1 MVISMTLN
9 EAIEITNRQIEE
21 LKSELKTLETKE
33 YVDAFN
39 LAIDVK
45 KLSVEAL
52 QEKLEREKNP
62 PLTLSEITSEQFN
75 MFTGC
80 VFLETPYELRNY
92 GVTWLAYRYK
102 KGETNDT

>member
-1 MVISMTLN
+1 MRECYEMN
-9 EAIEITNRQIEE
+9 EIEKLENAIKTIEAAIAEVEWECPMDYAIAFETAIE
-21 LKSELKTLETKE
+21 
-33 YVDAFN
+33 
-39 LAIDVK
+39 
-45 KLSVEAL
+45 AL
-52 QEKLEREKNP
+52 REKLEREKNP

-102 KGETNDT
+102 KGDINDT